1 MTIVKTKEYGDIQVS
16 DENKIVFKKPIF
28 GFEHL
33 KEYYLILLE
42 EPEQFSLLQS
52 KDDENIS
59 FMLTQPRIFVSDYI
73 LDIDD
78 TDAELLEIEDHKDII
93 DYAIVT
99 IPEQIED
106 VTMNIL
112 GPIVINNKN
121 NFAVQSISNTPHYS
135 TKCRLFQKETI
146 VDNTANTTVTI
157 ETL

>member
-1 MTIVKTKEYGDIQVS
+1 MVVVKTKEYGDIQVS
-16 DENKIVFKKPIF
+16 DENKIVFQKPIF

-33 KEYYLILLE
+33 KEYYLILLD

-59 FMLTQPRIFVSDYI
+59 FMLTQPRMFVSDYI

-78 TDAELLEIEDHKDII
+78 MDAELLEIEDHKDIV

-135 TKCRLFQKETI
+135 TKCRLFQKDMV
-146 VDNTANTTVTI
+146 VDNKNTITVTT
-157 ETL
+157 EAL

>member
-1 MTIVKTKEYGDIQVS
+1 MPIVKTKEYGDIQVS

-33 KEYYLILLE
+33 IEYYLIVLN

-59 FMLTQPRIFVSDYI
+59 FMLTQPRLFVSDYI

-78 TDAELLEIEDHKDII
+78 IDAGLLAIEDHNDII

-99 IPEQIED
+99 IPEKIED
-106 VTMNIL
+106 ITMNIL

-121 NFAVQSISNTPHYS
+121 NFAVQSISNTPHYN
-135 TKCRLFQKETI
+135 TKCRLFQKDIATIVELETI
-146 VDNTANTTVTI
+146 
-157 ETL
+157 

>member
-1 MTIVKTKEYGDIQVS
+1 MPIVKTKEYGDIQVS

-33 KEYYLILLE
+33 IEYYLIILN

-59 FMLTQPRIFVSDYI
+59 FMLTQPRLFVSDYI

-78 TDAELLEIEDHKDII
+78 LDAGLLEIEDHNDII

-99 IPEQIED
+99 IPEKIED
-106 VTMNIL
+106 ITMNIL

-121 NFAVQSISNTPHYS
+121 NFAVQSISNTPHYD
-135 TKCRLFQKETI
+135 TKCRLFQKDSATIVELETI
-146 VDNTANTTVTI
+146 
-157 ETL
+157 

>member
-1 MTIVKTKEYGDIQVS
+1 MTVVKTKEYGDIQVS
-16 DENKIVFKKPIF
+16 DENKIVFTKPIF

-33 KEYYLILLE
+33 KEFYLILLD

-52 KDDENIS
+52 KDDKNIS
-59 FMLTQPRIFVSDYI
+59 FMLTQPRMFISDYI

-78 TDAELLEIEDHKDII
+78 ADAELLKIEDHNDIV

-99 IPEQIED
+99 IPERIED

-121 NFAVQSISNTPHYS
+121 KFAVQSISNTPHYS
-135 TKCRLFQKETI
+135 TKCRLFQKDI
-146 VDNTANTTVTI
+146 VVDNKTAVTVKT
-157 ETL
+157 EAL

>member
-1 MTIVKTKEYGDIQVS
+1 MPIVKTKEYGDIQVS

-33 KEYYLILLE
+33 IEYYLIILN

-59 FMLTQPRIFVSDYI
+59 FMLTQPRLFVSDYI

-78 TDAELLEIEDHKDII
+78 LDAGLLEIEDHNDII

-99 IPEQIED
+99 IPEKIED
-106 VTMNIL
+106 ITMNIL

-121 NFAVQSISNTPHYS
+121 NFAVQSISNTPHYDN
-135 TKCRLFQKETI
+135 KCRLFQKDSATIVELETI
-146 VDNTANTTVTI
+146 
-157 ETL
+157 